1 MTRVLNERDEKR
13 SAASARRKARP
24 LQRGDSVFIN
34 RELSKEET
42 SEYRLW
48 REDLDNVITRWTELI
63 EEGYRVNTKYDDY
76 SSSCAAFIIP
86 GDGMDNDGYILTGR
100 GGNAYRAVS
109 EALFKHAVI
118 FEGVWSD
125 IDFRPQG
132 PDDPDF

>member
-13 SAASARRKARP
+13 SAARARRTARP
-24 LQRGDSVFIN
+24 VQRGNSVFIN

-48 REDLDNVITRWTELI
+48 REDADNVITQWTELI

-109 EALFKHAVI
+109 EALFKHSVI

-125 IDFRPQG
+125 IDFRPRG